1 MKEKNKMNIYKS
13 GNMLVSGIPKDIVDK
28 LKLRPGDKFTYSIV
42 NNSTLRIDIT
52 HVPPNT
58 KIKED
63 TK

>member
-1 MKEKNKMNIYKS
+1 MNIYIS
-13 GNMLVSGIPKDIVDK
+13 GGALISGIPKDIVDK

-42 NNSTLRIDIT
+42 NSSTLRIDIT

-58 KIKED
+58 KMKED